1 MSDKGAQNASLGLP
15 MCHRGAQ
22 NGRLTLMGD
31 RGDRGALN
39 QGLELRYVI
48 RVHKMK
54 V

>member
-1 MSDKGAQNASLGLP
+1 MSDRGAQNAGLGLP

-22 NGRLTLMGD
+22 NVRLALLM
-31 RGDRGALN
+31 GDRGALN

>member
-22 NGRLTLMGD
+22 NVRLALLM
-31 RGDRGALN
+31 GDRGALN
-39 QGLELRYVI
+39 QRLELRYVTG
-48 RVHKMK
+48 VHKME